1 MSDLNRHGKRERSR
15 KESSLGRYWKQY
27 KDWVAGLNRGQRIRY
42 RCLQVATILAIVV
55 IVVWAVLSAWI
66 RVPDLPDFTQ
76 DADGDGVS
84 DLTFDGAE
92 VPDIARS
99 GRKEGIYTFLVAGR
113 DVASGSTDTILLLSY
128 DTNNKTI
135 KGLNVPRDTMINTS
149 ATSKRINS
157 VYTRNR
163 GSSDLPESERVAQ
176 GMKALGQEVA
186 KVTGITPDFYVLVE
200 WEAIGDLVNALGG
213 VYFDV
218 PFDMD
223 YDDPY
228 QDLHIHQEAGYRKL
242 DGDDAMQVIRWRKN
256 NDGSNSGGD
265 VARLEIQ
272 QEFLKAVAT
281 ECLKPTTFLKIPDL
295 ARIFTEKVYTDL
307 SVGNILA
314 FAQMAYG
321 MDPESGVSFETA
333 PIADSFKYNGAALIT
348 LDPEGI
354 LEIVN
359 DGMNPYQRDIE
370 ARDLQL
376 VYRNSNGS
384 FGVTNAE
391 LADPK
396 MGGGSSSSS
405 SSSASSSSSSSSSD
419 KEEVPETPDTSDTTQ
434 TGDGSQSGG
443 SSSEGGQTGGD
454 SSQTGGGDT
463 SQGGSQTG
471 GGDTSQG
478 GGQTGGDSSQTGG
491 DGSQTGGGDTS
502 QGGGQTGGDSSQA
515 GGGQSGSE
523 GQGGSQSGSSS
534 SGSVQPDPNPSVSQG
549 SETSNSDHTVAVL
562 PAQPEPVQPAA

>member
-76 DADGDGVS
+76 DADGDGTV
-84 DLTFDGAE
+84 DTTFDGAE
-92 VPDIARS
+92 LPDVARS
-99 GRKEGIYTFLVAGR
+99 GQRPGVYTFLVVGR
-113 DVASGSTDTILLLSY
+113 DVVSGSTDTMILFTF
-128 DTNNKTI
+128 DTNNKSI
-135 KGLNVPRDTMINTS
+135 NAISLLRDTMVNTS
-149 ATSKRINS
+149 ASRGAQKRLNA
-157 VYTRNR
+157 VYSRNR
-163 GSSDLPESERVAQ
+163 GSSDLPESERVEK
-176 GMKALGQEVA
+176 GMNALKQEVS
-186 KVTGITPDFYVLVE
+186 KLTGVYPNFYVMVE
-200 WEAIGDLVNALGG
+200 WEAIGELVDALGG

-223 YDDPY
+223 YDDPA

-242 DGDDAMQVIRWRKN
+242 NGEDAMEVIRFRKS
-256 NDGSNSGGD
+256 NDKSISLGD
-265 VARLEIQ
+265 VGRTEIQ
-272 QEFLKAVAT
+272 RDFLSAVLKKCLEPATLLKAPSLAQI
-281 ECLKPTTFLKIPDL
+281 FLNNV
-295 ARIFTEKVYTDL
+295 TTDL
-307 SVGNILA
+307 SIGNLLA
-314 FAQMAYG
+314 FAQLAVG
-321 MDPESGVSFETA
+321 MDTENNVKFVSLPYTGVMYDSASLVLAKESE
-333 PIADSFKYNGAALIT
+333 L
-348 LDPEGI
+348 
-354 LEIVN
+354 LELLN
-359 DGMNPYQRDIE
+359 DGLNPYNDTIKSS
-370 ARDLQL
+370 DLQL
-376 VYRNSNGS
+376 MYKKSNGS

-405 SSSASSSSSSSSSD
+405 SSSSSSASSSSSSD

-463 SQGGSQTG
+463 SQSG

-478 GGQTGGDSSQTGG
+478 GSQTGGDSSQTGG

-502 QGGGQTGGDSSQA
+502 QGGSQSGGDSSQA

>member
-1 MSDLNRHGKRERSR
+1 MSDLNRHGKRESSR
-15 KESSLGRYWKQY
+15 KGLWRQY
-27 KDWVAGLNRGQRIRY
+27 KDWLAGMSRGQRIRY
-42 RCLQVATILAIVV
+42 RLLQTATILAILV
-55 IVVWAVLSAWI
+55 IVIWLVLSAWI

-76 DADGDGVS
+76 DTDGDGVA

-92 VPDIARS
+92 VPDVARS
-99 GRKEGIYTFLVAGR
+99 GRKDGIYTFLVAGR
-113 DVASGSTDTILLLSY
+113 DVVSSSTDTILLLSY

-135 KGLNVPRDTMINTS
+135 KGLNIPRDTMINTS
-149 ATSKRINS
+149 ASSKRINS
-157 VYTRNR
+157 VYSRNR
-163 GSSDLPESERVAQ
+163 GSSDLPEDQRVAQ

-200 WEAIGDLVNALGG
+200 WDAIGELVEALGG

-242 DGDDAMQVIRWRKN
+242 NGEDAMEVVRWRKN
-256 NDGSNSGGD
+256 NTGPSGGD
-265 VARLEIQ
+265 VGRLEVQ

-281 ECLKPTTFLKIPDL
+281 ECLKPSTFLKIPEL

-321 MDPESGVSFETA
+321 MDPETGVSFETA

-348 LDPEGI
+348 LDGEGI
-354 LEIVN
+354 REIVN
-359 DGMNPYQRDIE
+359 NGMNPYQRDIE
-370 ARDLQL
+370 ARDQQL

-396 MGGGSSSSS
+396 MGRGSSSSS
-405 SSSASSSSSSSSSD
+405 SSS
-419 KEEVPETPDTSDTTQ
+419 
-434 TGDGSQSGG
+434 
-443 SSSEGGQTGGD
+443 GGD
-454 SSQTGGGDT
+454 SEETTQPPDSSEETGDT
-463 SQGGSQTG
+463 SQGGESGDGSQTG
-471 GGDTSQG
+471 GDASQG
-478 GGQTGGDSSQTGG
+478 GQTGG
-491 DGSQTGGGDTS
+491 DGSQTGGNTS
-502 QGGGQTGGDSSQA
+502 QGG
-515 GGGQSGSE
+515 
-523 GQGGSQSGSSS
+523 SS
-534 SGSVQPDPNPSVSQG
+534 SGNTTPEGTPSGSGQSVAQG
-549 SETSNSDHTVAVL
+549 NETGDTGHTVAVL
-562 PAQPEPVQPAA
+562 PPQPEPVRPAA